1 MIVLTKIDGQ
11 RIVINAEEI
20 ETVEIGQNSVISL
33 KSGRKYLVKENYNEI
48 IHLVIEY
55 KQKLHHA
62 SPKIDDK
69 KD

>member
-1 MIVLTKIDGQ
+1 
-11 RIVINAEEI
+11 
-20 ETVEIGQNSVISL
+20 SL